1 LEFIKKDSPKYAQS
15 QVEKIQNTAKNLEN
29 FPQIDRVL
37 PEFPESNYKE
47 ILTGQYR
54 II

>member
-29 FPQIDRVL
+29 FPQIGRVL
-37 PEFPESNYKE
+37 PESNYKE